1 MKPTPEII
9 AIVNQT
15 PDLDEFGK
23 VHGMPWPEN
32 EKLYDSLFEAG
43 EDGIRQVV
51 GMLNDIDDG
60 ADYKPRYVL
69 HGLVMYCGRPE
80 KEAPSK
86 LLRET
91 LCSELSEGYPA
102 SVKGYLLRQL
112 QLCGDKS
119 SAEAIGAWLLEQENW
134 EYAAQALQAI
144 GGDASLAQFRA
155 ALPKSENSDKHTLTI
170 IQALG
175 TFSDSPSAPA
185 IRAYLKHQNEAIRLS
200 AARALAMMADA
211 ESLPGLLSLVDNANG
226 WARLQAMDFSLT
238 LADKL
243 GVAGLNDE
251 ATKIR
256 DHVKSAKQTPEPVI

>member
-15 PDLDEFGK
+15 PDLDQFGK
-23 VHGMPWPEN
+23 VHGMPWTEN
-32 EKLYDSLFEAG
+32 EKIYDSLLGAG

-51 GMLNDIDDG
+51 GMLHDIDDG
-60 ADYKPRYVL
+60 TDYKPRYVL

-80 KEAPSK
+80 KDEARK

-91 LCSELSEGYPA
+91 LCSELAEDYPA

-112 QLCGDKS
+112 QLCGNEI
-119 SAEAIGAWLLEQENW
+119 SAAAIGACLLDQENW
-134 EYAAQALQAI
+134 EYAAQALQSI

-155 ALPKSENSDKHTLTI
+155 SLSKAAHSDKHTLTI
-170 IQALG
+170 LQALG
-175 TFSDSPSAPA
+175 RFGDVPSAPA
-185 IRAYLKHQNEAIRLS
+185 IRKYLKHQNEAIRL
-200 AARALAMMADA
+200 AAAWALAMMADA
-211 ESLPGLLSLVDNANG
+211 ASAPGLLSLVDNAKG
-226 WARLQAMDFSLT
+226 WERLQAIDCSLT

-243 GVAGLNDE
+243 ETAGKNDA

-256 DHVKSAKQTPEPVI
+256 DHVKSAKETSEPVT